1 MGLPG
6 KTFSLEDGV
15 GFVLSLLACL
25 SLGNLVGLA
34 RSRERCLR
42 VRPPLLAAPSYS
54 EGAMSWVRCPRCG
67 AQAGEGGARGRGPGA
82 ALPQLSSWSRLS
94 WELQAHS

>member
-6 KTFSLEDGV
+6 KMFSLEDGV
-15 GFVLSLLACL
+15 GFILSLLARL

-54 EGAMSWVRCPRCG
+54 EDAMSWVRCPRCG
-67 AQAGEGGARGRGPGA
+67 AQAGEGGARGRGQEQLCHSCPRGA
-82 ALPQLSSWSRLS
+82 G
-94 WELQAHS
+94 